1 MLGSDAMMV
10 STFAGDIWSKLEFDL
25 SEFRD
30 LFHMLHETKQEAK
43 GQKISLGDKKEDWLD
58 TAPRWEDAEHG
69 EALRPWLMLSH
80 VDAIDHDAVRER
92 LEAGRRLLVSVEQR
106 MAARKLTP
114 ELLHEW
120 GLLNRWAGAL
130 QLVYQM
136 EPDARQLRA
145 GDYNLDAHKRW
156 FAHYYLTIQPRPK
169 RDDALEAMEDFV
181 NTIVKGLPDGPERQW
196 FLKFLGPVE
205 SDSLEN
211 SHRLTKA
218 FREKLF
224 VPEMQKLT
232 AQPLDAVPPFALAYP
247 PPLGVA

>member
-1 MLGSDAMMV
+1 MLGNDAMAV
-10 STFAGDIWSKLEFDL
+10 STFAGEIWSKLEFDL

-43 GQKISLGDKKEDWLD
+43 GQKVSLGEGKGEWRD
-58 TAPRWEDAEHG
+58 TAPRWEDEEHG
-69 EALRPWLMLSH
+69 EAIRPWLMISH
-80 VDAIDHDAVRER
+80 VDAVDHDAIGER
-92 LEAGRRLLVSVEQR
+92 LEAGRQLLISVGQR
-106 MAARKLTP
+106 IAARELSP

-145 GDYNLDAHKRW
+145 GDKNLGAHKRW
-156 FAHYYLTIQPRPK
+156 FAHYYLTIQPQPEREA
-169 RDDALEAMEDFV
+169 ALEVMEEFV

-196 FLKFLGPVE
+196 FSKFLSTKK

-211 SHRLTKA
+211 SRRLTKA
-218 FREKLF
+218 FREKLS
-224 VPEMQKLT
+224 VSQMEQLDG
-232 AQPLDAVPPFALAYP
+232 QPLDAVPPFALTYP
-247 PPLGVA
+247 HP